1 MKKILTVLMTLVL
14 FSAGV
19 GFAEPTNGRKLTEEE
34 LVPTFDLSMTI
45 KSEADFDTVV
55 WFTEWENGKDGKLV
69 AAWEYIIPAKKTTIL
84 FLNEKATK
92 KDTWIGFSCES
103 ISWCGGFDWWKNAIK
118 KVDKNGCLVYM
129 ENGVEKKRQLKRA
142 E

>member
-1 MKKILTVLMTLVL
+1 MV
-14 FSAGV
+14 
-19 GFAEPTNGRKLTEEE
+19 FAEPTNGRKLTEEE

-55 WFTEWENGKDGKLV
+55 WFTEWEKGKDGKLV

-92 KDTWIGFSCES
+92 ENTQILFSRES
-103 ISWCGGFDWWKNAIK
+103 ISWGGGFEWWKNAIK
-118 KVDKNGCLVYM
+118 KVDKDGYLVYM
-129 ENGVEKKRQLKRA
+129 NNGAVEKRLLKRA

>member
-1 MKKILTVLMTLVL
+1 MKKLFLICILVCLTTVCI
-14 FSAGV
+14 
-19 GFAEPTNGRKLTEEE
+19 AEPTNGRKLTEEE
-34 LVPTFDLSMTI
+34 LIPTFDLSMTI

-92 KDTWIGFSCES
+92 KDTFVGFSRES

-118 KVDKNGCLVYM
+118 KVDKNGYLVYVN
-129 ENGVEKKRQLKRA
+129 NGVEEKRQLKRA